1 MGAFRKIYFM
11 RSFFMA
17 ILVAFGFLIIQSC
30 NSNPTVSEHINRQ
43 WMLIEFQNFSREL
56 MVKNRANMDLATTKS
71 GPNQYGA
78 SMGCNRMFFT
88 AKFNG
93 KGVVKFSDVGST
105 MMYCDQNM
113 DLESAFA
120 KSLPTITKYKI
131 EGHHL
136 TLTNDKGEI
145 MKFVASDWD

>member
-1 MGAFRKIYFM
+1 
-11 RSFFMA
+11 MA

-113 DLESAFA
+113 DLENAFGKA
-120 KSLPTITKYKI
+120 LPTMTSYKI

-136 TLTNDKGEI
+136 TLSDGKGNH